1 MSTVS
6 QNVLD
11 ARVYII
17 LFNRISDLLSHFIQE
32 TWVVSGAFPWTSQ
45 LITAGSLRHL
55 HSPCRGDRENW
66 GVEMRNE
73 INCKL

>member
-32 TWVVSGAFPWTSQ
+32 T
-45 LITAGSLRHL
+45 
-55 HSPCRGDRENW
+55 
-66 GVEMRNE
+66 
-73 INCKL
+73 